1 MLEKGGHWGRHYMA
15 PQAGNCRLTWW
26 DKVKMLLRGD
36 TEGFQRAIGKPF
48 GRLRRGENLD
58 DKGRRAIV
66 PGMPID
72 NHAAGWYPATLPGEP
87 KVSKERSESPFVAS
101 AEAKSCAYQEGMKWH
116 E

>member
-15 PQAGNCRLTWW
+15 QQARKRPVTLWERLMAWMKREPQ
-26 DKVKMLLRGD
+26 
-36 TEGFQRAIGKPF
+36 E
-48 GRLRRGENLD
+48 
-58 DKGRRAIV
+58 GRRAIV

-87 KVSKERSESPFVAS
+87 KVSKGRSESPFVAS
-101 AEAKSCAYQEGMKWH
+101 AEAKSCAYQEGVKWH